1 MYRMRRNLENA
12 IVDEL
17 GSMANED
24 TRWTP
29 EEVKADAEGFGMDA
43 DDFIERYLEPC
54 IWYAVQETPDDDWDW
69 GSYDYDEAVKMLKEQ
84 GHGLI
89 AMIDES
95 EGTTDFVE
103 EISYEEAMKPDGVYP
118 M

>member
-29 EEVKADAEGFGMDA
+29 KEVKADAENFEMDA

-54 IWYAVQETPDDDWDW
+54 KWYAVQETPDDDWGW

-89 AMIDES
+89 AVIEES
-95 EGTTDFVE
+95 EQENFCLE
-103 EISYEEAMKPDGVYP
+103 EIQYEEA
-118 M
+118 